1 MSARG
6 ATKEAILT
14 TSINLFNQ
22 YGFEN
27 VTINQICQEINV
39 TKTAFYYHF
48 KSKDEL
54 ISEYFSF
61 DNLVSNDDLLNI
73 LAVTDFAEQAIKA
86 MEIFVKHIVR
96 SGVEMTKENYRV
108 HLRSQILPLDKS
120 KSALLGSIIPALLQR
135 AKDAGQVKNPAS
147 AEELLDTMCNLANG
161 VILNWAMTGGSF
173 DIREETRKRFEILLV
188 VK

>member
-54 ISEYFSF
+54 ISEFFRLTTSYPTT
-61 DNLVSNDDLLNI
+61 I
-73 LAVTDFAEQAIKA
+73 
-86 MEIFVKHIVR
+86 
-96 SGVEMTKENYRV
+96 
-108 HLRSQILPLDKS
+108 
-120 KSALLGSIIPALLQR
+120 
-135 AKDAGQVKNPAS
+135 
-147 AEELLDTMCNLANG
+147 C
-161 VILNWAMTGGSF
+161 
-173 DIREETRKRFEILLV
+173 
-188 VK
+188 